1 MDNNLVETNI
11 ASEYLLEHVELQDIS
26 DAIITI
32 QQSFQISFREDEL
45 ANVKIFE
52 DLCNLIHE
60 KIKLEDRDDCTSQQA
75 FYKLNRAL
83 SHTFNLSKLHL
94 SPETLIDNIIPRK
107 NRIKKVKMLED
118 ILDMRLFLLSPPFSL
133 TCVLIV
139 VFLLSLLAFFIDWTI
154 AVSGITFS
162 ILGLRIANKMGKEID
177 IKTVGELTDNM
188 VSYNYIKS
196 RRDSNTVNRGELDN
210 VIKSIFIK
218 LFQLSPSALHK
229 EAKFSEY

>member
-1 MDNNLVETNI
+1 MDNNLVETSI

-45 ANVKIFE
+45 AKVKVFG

-60 KIKLEDRDDCTSQQA
+60 KIELEDQDDCTSQQA
-75 FYKLNRAL
+75 YYKLNQAL
-83 SHTFNLSKLHL
+83 SYTFNLSKLHL
-94 SPETLIDNIIPRK
+94 SAETLIEHIIPRK

-118 ILDMRLFLLSPPFSL
+118 MLDMQLFLLSPPSWL
-133 TCVLIV
+133 TCVLII
-139 VFLLSLLAFFIDWTI
+139 VFLLSLVAFFIDWTI
-154 AVSGITFS
+154 AVSGIAFS

-177 IKTVGELTDNM
+177 IKTIGELIDNM

-196 RRDSNTVNRGELDN
+196 RGDSNTVNTGELDN

-229 EAKFSEY
+229 EAKFSAY

>member
-1 MDNNLVETNI
+1 MDNKLVETSM

-60 KIKLEDRDDCTSQQA
+60 KIKLEDHDDCTSQQA
-75 FYKLNRAL
+75 YHKLNQAL
-83 SHTFNLSKLHL
+83 YHTFNLSKLHL
-94 SPETLIDNIIPRK
+94 SPETLIENIIPRK

-118 ILDMRLFLLSPPFSL
+118 ILDMQLFLLSPPTWV

-139 VFLLSLLAFFIDWTI
+139 VFLLSLLAFFINGTI
-154 AVSGITFS
+154 AFSGIALS
-162 ILGLRIANKMGKEID
+162 IFGFWISNKMGKEID

-196 RRDSNTVNRGELDN
+196 RRNPSTVNKRELDN

-218 LFQLSPSALHK
+218 EFQLAPSSLNK